1 MGHFVFFIN
10 LVINN
15 TRIDTAMA
23 SMSTSGWPNVVQQKY
38 NSKKTKTSQKNKV
51 ETILIL
57 EQITEEITQ
66 VNPDAFK
73 LKLPHCEAQR
83 SQR

>member
-23 SMSTSGWPNVVQQKY
+23 SRSTSRCPNVVQQKY
-38 NSKKTKTSQKNKV
+38 NSKKTKLARKIKWKQYLYRNK
-51 ETILIL
+51 LL
-57 EQITEEITQ
+57 RKS
-66 VNPDAFK
+66 PK
-73 LKLPHCEAQR
+73 
-83 SQR
+83 

>member
-23 SMSTSGWPNVVQQKY
+23 SKSTSRCPNVVQQKY

-51 ETILIL
+51 ETILI
-57 EQITEEITQ
+57 
-66 VNPDAFK
+66 
-73 LKLPHCEAQR
+73 
-83 SQR
+83 